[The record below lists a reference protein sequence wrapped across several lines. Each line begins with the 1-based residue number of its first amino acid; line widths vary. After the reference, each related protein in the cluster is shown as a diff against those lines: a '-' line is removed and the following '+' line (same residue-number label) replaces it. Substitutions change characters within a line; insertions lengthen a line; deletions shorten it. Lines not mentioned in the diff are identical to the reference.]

1 MSSLSLPNPCRL
13 FPFSMQDS
21 RSRLSFLVL
30 ENPFP
35 YSLALHWLVFSA
47 SSRSQSVR
55 ILCQECERLPIN
67 QRRLTFPCLRAN
79 PSMADKRGDY
89 CVIPFFRHILR
100 NRLACDRVGEISTD
114 KGQTVRLQISV
125 RSRFSMQKIGIS
137 ARIAKVPP
145 TCYNTTSWWRRKSTR
160 LAIFAGGH
168 EKPILSRLRT
178 FARLRALESEYLQG
192 GHVACKALTGCS
204 QYDDGH
210 RFLQRSVRVL
220 VQNTSK

>member
-55 ILCQECERLPIN
+55 ILCRECKRLPVS
-67 QRRLTFPCLRAN
+67 QRRLTFPCLGAN

-100 NRLACDRVGEISTD
+100 NCLACDRVACTAPYPKRRD
-114 KGQTVRLQISV
+114 KSFSSILIPQE
-125 RSRFSMQKIGIS
+125 RFCEMHGL
-137 ARIAKVPP
+137 AKYV
-145 TCYNTTSWWRRKSTR
+145 
-160 LAIFAGGH
+160 L
-168 EKPILSRLRT
+168 
-178 FARLRALESEYLQG
+178 
-192 GHVACKALTGCS
+192 
-204 QYDDGH
+204 D
-210 RFLQRSVRVL
+210 RFRC
-220 VQNTSK
+220 